1 MHQRTPVVM
10 GLALLGLSACAS
22 VRMADVG
29 PDLHDACVLEFGTDG
44 KPKRVEAAEE
54 PTQTIR
60 IMNRD
65 VKVRRVFGTRIVLRG
80 HAAASEPAC
89 SGASAAPNIG

>member
-1 MHQRTPVVM
+1 M

-22 VRMADVG
+22 ATMATAG
-29 PDLHDACVLEFGTDG
+29 PDLRDACVLEFGTDG
-44 KPKRVEAAEE
+44 RPKRVQAAEE
-54 PTQTIR
+54 PMQTIR
-60 IMNRD
+60 IMNHD

-80 HAAASEPAC
+80 RDAAAEPAC